1 MWRPA
6 RKIQVRVLTT
16 LLSGRVDPGC
26 LLICR
31 EGQYQPSEPGAWR
44 ELKGVAVCTVVLR
57 TLKAESRASGEK
69 GAGFGPISGQSF
81 PGDHPVSTLP
91 GKPLPAHLLPGAN
104 CYGPEWWGGRGGEAT
119 ASWPDSGLIA
129 GPSGQSY
136 QRRRQDTEWASRSGC
151 GIAFGLDLIK
161 KTQIFLIILPA
172 TAEAGPAAGSLA
184 TAHPA
189 DKELSGEEIVSP
201 VTAAAAAITLPIAGQ
216 GQRSSCGPHL
226 YSDPQ
231 SFVSHT
237 PTMPRCGSLCSWLN
251 PPPGIHTPSL

>member
-1 MWRPA
+1 M
-6 RKIQVRVLTT
+6 TT

-26 LLICR
+26 LLVCR
-31 EGQYQPSEPGAWR
+31 EGQYQPSLPGAWR

-81 PGDHPVSTLP
+81 PGDHRVSTLP
-91 GKPLPAHLLPGAN
+91 AGNHFPHIYSQVPTAMGQ
-104 CYGPEWWGGRGGEAT
+104 RGGEAT

-189 DKELSGEEIVSP
+189 DKEL
-201 VTAAAAAITLPIAGQ
+201 
-216 GQRSSCGPHL
+216 
-226 YSDPQ
+226 
-231 SFVSHT
+231 
-237 PTMPRCGSLCSWLN
+237 
-251 PPPGIHTPSL
+251 